1 MTKDYKSL
9 TLQELSIL
17 RQECEFLI
25 KHYHSIYEVNVGF
38 LDSKKNEK
46 YLKLSQKYSQIYD
59 DVIKIIEEKIDEYE
73 KILVK
78 D

>member
-1 MTKDYKSL
+1 MTKDYESL

-25 KHYHSIYEVNVGF
+25 KHYRNIYEVNVGF
-38 LDSKKNEK
+38 LNSTRNEK

-59 DVIKIIEEKIDEYE
+59 NVIKIIEEKIDKYE

>member
-17 RQECEFLI
+17 RQECGFLI
-25 KHYHSIYEVNVGF
+25 KHYHDIYEVNIGF
-38 LDSKKNEK
+38 LNSTKNEK

-59 DVIKIIEEKIDEYE
+59 NVIKIIEEKIDEYE

-78 D
+78 N